1 MPNRLLKKIL
11 ITLILTFSSS
21 SFADCFENAGKYYGI
36 DPDYLRA
43 IAWQESRFKHNVIN
57 KNYDGSLDVGIM
69 QINTNTLKSIKRE
82 YPNLTKDRLLNEPCL
97 NIFVG
102 GMLLKRNFNAYGKKW
117 LSVGMYNAGMR
128 NSNKVIQNRYNY
140 ASKINQHYQDLK
152 LGKIERIAI
161 H

>member
-1 MPNRLLKKIL
+1 MPNRFFKKHFLAFSLL
-11 ITLILTFSSS
+11 FSCVAHS
-21 SFADCFENAGKYYGI
+21 DCFESAGKYYGI

-43 IAWQESRFKHNVIN
+43 IAWQESRFKHNAIN
-57 KNYDGSLDVGIM
+57 KNYDGSIDVGIM
-69 QINTNTLKSIKRE
+69 QINTTTLKSIKRE

-102 GMLLKRNFNAYGKKW
+102 GMLLKRNFNVYGKKW

-128 NSNKVIQNRYNY
+128 NSDKVIQNRYNY
-140 ASKINQHYQDLK
+140 ASKINKHYQDLK
-152 LGKIERIAI
+152 SGKIERIAI